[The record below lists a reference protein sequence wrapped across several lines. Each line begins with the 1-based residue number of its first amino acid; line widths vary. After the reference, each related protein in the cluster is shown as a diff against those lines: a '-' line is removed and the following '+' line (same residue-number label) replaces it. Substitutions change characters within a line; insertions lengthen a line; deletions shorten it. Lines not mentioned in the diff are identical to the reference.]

1 MSSDGDPINQA
12 RLAGAARGLTPEGL
26 ATVTWCGFAL
36 ACCFVVLRLY
46 VRTTESRRLFS
57 DDYWL
62 LAALFFL
69 LTQAILQ
76 TLQNHSL
83 YYLIYASA
91 GEVPAGKALLDE
103 GNIYVR
109 YQFVII
115 VLFWTITWSVK
126 YSFLALYYRLFDGLA
141 IYRKIWW
148 AVVILAAM
156 AYVGCWIASVWT
168 CHPPSTYFDFGTPHT
183 FSNKISYV
191 RLTDSRAM
199 RKAYRPR
206 RQRHIDQL
214 QHSRG
219 RIDRS
224 DDHGTTDQASKLLA
238 RLPSSTTGSHW
249 HIQRRVHRHCLCPR
263 TPHSDHSS
271 RALRSSWP
279 GCLGRRGKQH
289 ERGSR
294 QPTRS
299 EEFLWQGLGS
309 NSEEILGS
317 ARLIQCPLE

>member
-36 ACCFVVLRLY
+36 ACCFIVLRLY

-91 GEVPAGKALLDE
+91 GEVPAGKALLDQ

-115 VLFWTITWSVK
+115 VLFWTVTWSVK
-126 YSFLALYYRLFDGLA
+126 YSFLALYYRLFNGLA

-148 AVVILAAM
+148 AVVIFAAM
-156 AYVGCWIASVWT
+156 TYVGCWIASVWT
-168 CHPPSTYFDFGTPHT
+168 CHPPSTYFDFGALSTLRWSIRDVET
-183 FSNKISYV
+183 DTQQDNARS
-191 RLTDSRAM
+191 RLTS
-199 RKAYRPR
+199 KAASY
-206 RQRHIDQL
+206 QL
-214 QHSRG
+214 A
-219 RIDRS
+219 
-224 DDHGTTDQASKLLA
+224 TA
-238 RLPSSTTGSHW
+238 
-249 HIQRRVHRHCLCPR
+249 
-263 TPHSDHSS
+263 
-271 RALRSSWP
+271 
-279 GCLGRRGKQH
+279 
-289 ERGSR
+289 
-294 QPTRS
+294 QPWT
-299 EEFLWQGLGS
+299 F
-309 NSEEILGS
+309 
-317 ARLIQCPLE
+317 

>member
-26 ATVTWCGFAL
+26 TTVTWCGFVL

-46 VRTTESRRLFS
+46 VRTTESHRLFS

-115 VLFWTITWSVK
+115 VLF
-126 YSFLALYYRLFDGLA
+126 
-141 IYRKIWW
+141 
-148 AVVILAAM
+148 
-156 AYVGCWIASVWT
+156 
-168 CHPPSTYFDFGTPHT
+168 
-183 FSNKISYV
+183 
-191 RLTDSRAM
+191 
-199 RKAYRPR
+199 
-206 RQRHIDQL
+206 
-214 QHSRG
+214 
-219 RIDRS
+219 
-224 DDHGTTDQASKLLA
+224 
-238 RLPSSTTGSHW
+238 
-249 HIQRRVHRHCLCPR
+249 
-263 TPHSDHSS
+263 
-271 RALRSSWP
+271 
-279 GCLGRRGKQH
+279 
-289 ERGSR
+289 
-294 QPTRS
+294 
-299 EEFLWQGLGS
+299 
-309 NSEEILGS
+309 
-317 ARLIQCPLE
+317 